1 MSEKLPKSMPV
12 PSSGENVIPRLA
24 NSQPFVDF
32 MAKGWESPQLPA
44 PVDAAASQAAANH
57 RENLSAAFAGQ
68 GIMVFAGH
76 APVRA
81 NDNFH
86 EFRAHSDF
94 MYLVNAQIETAVL
107 LGHPTSDGHD
117 FELFLP
123 VPYAPG
129 TADFFSN
136 AIHGELWVGPSH
148 KPLDW
153 QRALGIPV
161 RPIQELESAVRAGR
175 FQAAGAVDSSEL
187 DKLNAQDSPV
197 LKRVLSQLRMVK
209 DAWEI
214 AELRASVDHTI
225 DGFRQVLAEI
235 PQAIASGGER
245 WLQGTFDR
253 AARTYG
259 NGPGYATIIGAGIHA
274 PTLHWTRCDGP
285 VREDQLLLLD
295 MGVEERS
302 CYTADVTRTFPVA
315 GAFTDAQRQ
324 VHDLVE
330 KSHRAGLAALAPGK
344 PYSDFHFACMEEIAK
359 GLHDWDL
366 LPVSVDEALS
376 PTGQQHRRW
385 LVCGVGHHLGLDVHD
400 CSHSHYEDYQGA
412 LLEENMVLTVEPGLY
427 FHAHDA
433 MVPPELR
440 GLGVR
445 IEDDLLI
452 TATGYEN
459 LSGELP
465 LDATGLEQWMAQA
478 MNLAVRA

>member
-1 MSEKLPKSMPV
+1 MSAELPKSMPA
-12 PSSGENVIPRLA
+12 PTTTENAIPRLA
-24 NSQPFVDF
+24 SSQPFVDF
-32 MAKGWESPQLPA
+32 MATGWASPELPA
-44 PVDAAASQAAANH
+44 PVAPDAAAAAAAH
-57 RENLSAAFAGQ
+57 REKLSAAFTGQ
-68 GIMVFAGH
+68 GIMVFAGS
-76 APVRA
+76 APVRS
-81 NDNFH
+81 NDCYY

-94 MYLVNAQIETAVL
+94 IYLINAQIEDAVL
-107 LGHPTSDGHD
+107 VGHPTGHGHD

-123 VPYAPG
+123 VPFTPG

-148 KPLDW
+148 NTAQW
-153 QRALGIPV
+153 SAALGIPV
-161 RPIQELESAVRAGR
+161 RSITELETAVRAGT
-175 FQAAGAVDSSEL
+175 FAAAGSAKASEL
-187 DKLNAQDSPV
+187 AKLNAHDSPV
-197 LKRVLSQLRMVK
+197 LRRVLSQLRMVK

-214 AELRASVDHTI
+214 GQLRASVDHTVE
-225 DGFRQVLAEI
+225 GFRQVLAAI
-235 PQAIASGGER
+235 PESIAEGGER

-253 AARTYG
+253 VARTYG

-285 VREDQLLLLD
+285 VSEDQLLLLD

-315 GAFTDAQRQ
+315 GSFSEPQRL

-330 KSHRAGLAALAPGK
+330 KSHRAGLATLAPGNSF
-344 PYSDFHFACMEEIAK
+344 SDFHFACMEVIAQ

-412 LLEENMVLTVEPGLY
+412 ALEENMVLTVEPGLY
-427 FHAHDA
+427 FHAHDQL
-433 MVPPELR
+433 VPPELR

-452 TATGYEN
+452 TANGYEN
-459 LSGELP
+459 LSAELP
-465 LDATGLEQWMAQA
+465 LDAAGLQNWMNQA
-478 MNLAVRA
+478 MKGASA

>member
-1 MSEKLPKSMPV
+1 MSEKLPRSMPI
-12 PSSGENVIPRLA
+12 PQHSQPRIPRLA
-24 NSQPFVDF
+24 DSQPFVDF
-32 MAKGWESPQLPA
+32 MAKGWDSPQLTA
-44 PVDAAASQAAANH
+44 PVDSAATQAAANH
-57 RENLSAAFAGQ
+57 RENLSQAFTGQ
-68 GIMVFAGH
+68 GIMVFAGQ

-86 EFRAHSDF
+86 EFRANSDF
-94 MYLVNAQIETAVL
+94 MYLINAQIETAVL
-107 LGHPTSDGHD
+107 LGHPTTDGHD
-117 FELFLP
+117 FELFIP
-123 VPYAPG
+123 VPFAPG

-161 RPIQELESAVRAGR
+161 RPIQELESAVRSGH
-175 FQAAGAVDSSEL
+175 FHAAGAVNATEL
-187 DKLNAQDSPV
+187 GTLNAQDSPS

-214 AELRASVDHTI
+214 AELRASVNHTI
-225 DGFRQVLAEI
+225 DGFAQVLNEI
-235 PQAIASGGER
+235 PHAIRFGGER

-253 AARTYG
+253 VARTYG

-285 VREDQLLLLD
+285 VSEDQLLLLD

-315 GAFTDAQRQ
+315 GTFTEAQRQ

-344 PYSDFHFACMEEIAK
+344 AYSDFHFACMEEIAK
-359 GLHDWDL
+359 GLHDWGL

-376 PTGQQHRRW
+376 PTGQHHRRW

-412 LLEENMVLTVEPGLY
+412 LLQENMVLTVEPGLY
-427 FHAHDA
+427 FHAHDT

-459 LSGELP
+459 LSAELP
-465 LDATGLEQWMAQA
+465 LDAAGLERWMAQA
-478 MNLAVRA
+478 MNPAVRA

>member
-1 MSEKLPKSMPV
+1 MSTKLPNSMPL
-12 PSSGENVIPRLA
+12 PSRGKAGIPQLST
-24 NSQPFVDF
+24 NQSFVDF
-32 MAKGWESPQLPA
+32 MARGWEPAHLPK
-44 PVDAAASQAAANH
+44 PIEPSAAIAAANH
-57 RENLSAAFAGQ
+57 REKLSQTFPGQ
-68 GIMVFAGH
+68 GIVVFAGH

-94 MYLVNAQIETAVL
+94 IYLVNAQIEAAVL
-107 LGHPTSDGHD
+107 LGYPTTDGHD

-136 AIHGELWVGPSH
+136 AVHGELWVGPSH
-148 KPLDW
+148 KPRDW
-153 QRALGIPV
+153 QHAMGIPV
-161 RPIQELESAVRAGR
+161 RPIDELESAVRAGR
-175 FQAAGAVDSSEL
+175 FHAAGSVQKNEL
-187 DKLNAQDSPV
+187 DKLNAEDSPK
-197 LKRVLSQLRMVK
+197 LKRILSQLRMVK

-214 AELRASVDHTI
+214 AELRASVEHTI
-225 DGFRQVLAEI
+225 DGFRQVLTEI
-235 PQAIASGGER
+235 PQAIAAGGER

-253 AARTYG
+253 AARTHG

-302 CYTADVTRTFPVA
+302 CYTADITRTFPVA
-315 GAFTDAQRQ
+315 GAFTDAQHQ

-344 PYSDFHFACMEEIAK
+344 PFSDFHFACMEEIAN

-376 PTGQQHRRW
+376 PTGQHHRRW

-400 CSHSHYEDYQGA
+400 CSHSHYKDYQGA

-452 TATGYEN
+452 TSTGYEN

-465 LDATGLEQWMAQA
+465 LDAAGLEQWMARA
-478 MNLAVRA
+478 MNQAVRA

>member
-1 MSEKLPKSMPV
+1 MSAELPKSMPA
-12 PSSGENVIPRLA
+12 PSNGENAIPRLA
-24 NSQPFVDF
+24 SSQPFVDF
-32 MAKGWESPQLPA
+32 MATGWATPDLPA
-44 PVDAAASQAAANH
+44 PVAPDAAAAAAAH
-57 RENLSAAFAGQ
+57 REKLSAAFPGQ
-68 GIMVFAGH
+68 GILVFAGS
-76 APVRA
+76 APVRS
-81 NDNFH
+81 NDCYY

-94 MYLVNAQIETAVL
+94 VYLLNAQIEDAVL
-107 LGHPTSDGHD
+107 VGRPTSGGHD

-123 VPYAPG
+123 VPFTPG

-148 KPLDW
+148 NPSQW
-153 QRALGIPV
+153 SAALGIPV
-161 RPIQELESAVRAGR
+161 RSITELESAVRAGT
-175 FQAAGAVDSSEL
+175 FAAAGSAKASEL
-187 DKLNAQDSPV
+187 AQLNAQDSPV
-197 LKRVLSQLRMVK
+197 LRRVLSQLRMVK

-214 AELRASVDHTI
+214 GQLRASVNHTVE
-225 DGFRQVLAEI
+225 GFRQVLAAI
-235 PQAIASGGER
+235 PQSIAEGGER

-253 AARTYG
+253 VARTYG

-315 GAFTDAQRQ
+315 GSFSEPQRL

-330 KSHRAGLAALAPGK
+330 KSHRAGLATLAPGNSF
-344 PYSDFHFACMEEIAK
+344 SDFHFACMEVIAQ

-412 LLEENMVLTVEPGLY
+412 ALEENMVLTVEPGLY
-427 FHAHDA
+427 FHAHDQL
-433 MVPPELR
+433 VPPELR

-452 TATGYEN
+452 TANGYEN
-459 LSGELP
+459 LSAELP
-465 LDATGLEQWMAQA
+465 LDAAGLQNWMNQA
-478 MNLAVRA
+478 MFGANA

>member
-1 MSEKLPKSMPV
+1 MNAEIPQSMPA
-12 PSSGENVIPRLA
+12 PASAEQAIPKLA
-24 NSQPFVDF
+24 DSQPFIDF
-32 MAKGWESPQLPA
+32 MAAGWSTPELPA
-44 PVDAAASQAAANH
+44 PVDPVAARAAAEH
-57 RENLSAAFAGQ
+57 RRRLSESFPGR
-68 GIMVFAGH
+68 GIMVFAGQ
-76 APVRA
+76 APIRS
-81 NDNFH
+81 NDCYY

-94 MYLVNAQIETAVL
+94 VYLVNAQIEAAVL
-107 LGHPTSDGHD
+107 VGHPSSDGHD

-123 VPYAPG
+123 VPFTPG
-129 TADFFSN
+129 TAQFFSN
-136 AIHGELWVGPSH
+136 AAHGELWVGPSH
-148 KPLDW
+148 QPADW

-161 RPIQELESAVRAGR
+161 RGIQDLEASLRSGK
-175 FQAAGAVDSSEL
+175 FDAAGAVGAEDL
-187 DKLNAQDSPV
+187 AGLNAVGSPV
-197 LKRVLSQLRMVK
+197 LRRTLAQLRMVK

-214 AELRASVDHTI
+214 QELRASVDHTI
-225 DGFRQVLAEI
+225 DGFRQVLAAI
-235 PQAIASGGER
+235 PEAIAAGGER

-315 GAFTDAQRQ
+315 GSFSEPQRL

-330 KSHRAGLAALAPGK
+330 KSHRAGLATLAPGNSF
-344 PYSDFHFACMEEIAK
+344 SDFHFACMEVIAQ

-412 LLEENMVLTVEPGLY
+412 ALEENMVLTVEPGLY
-427 FHAHDA
+427 FHAHDQL
-433 MVPPELR
+433 VPPELR

-459 LSGELP
+459 LSAELP
-465 LDATGLEQWMAQA
+465 LDAAGLQNWMNQA
-478 MNLAVRA
+478 MSGASA

>member
-1 MSEKLPKSMPV
+1 MNAELPNSMPM
-12 PSSGENVIPRLA
+12 SINKKNSIPRLA
-24 NSQPFVDF
+24 SSQPFVDF
-32 MAKGWESPQLPA
+32 MADGWLSPELPA
-44 PVDAAASQAAANH
+44 PIDACAASAAALH
-57 RENLSAAFAGQ
+57 REKISSAYSGR
-68 GIMVFAGH
+68 GIMVFAGT
-76 APVRA
+76 APIRS
-81 NDNFH
+81 NDCYY

-94 MYLVNAQIETAVL
+94 IYLTNAQIESAVL
-107 LGHPTSDGHD
+107 VGHPTSDGHD
-117 FELFLP
+117 FELFMP
-123 VPYAPG
+123 VPYTPG
-129 TADFFSN
+129 SAGFFSN

-148 KPLDW
+148 KPQDW
-153 QRALGIPV
+153 RRALGIPV
-161 RPIQELESAVRAGR
+161 RPLQDLENAVRRGH
-175 FQAAGAVDSSEL
+175 FHAAGATPIEQLSD
-187 DKLNAQDSPV
+187 LNAQSSTA
-197 LKRVLSQLRMVK
+197 LNRTLSQLRMVK
-209 DAWEI
+209 DAWEVS
-214 AELRASVDHTI
+214 ELRASVDHTI

-235 PQAIASGGER
+235 PKAIVSGGER

-302 CYTADVTRTFPVA
+302 CYTADITRTFPIA
-315 GAFTDAQRQ
+315 GTFTSAQRQ

-330 KSHRAGLAALAPGK
+330 KSHRAGLASLSPGK
-344 PYSDFHFACMEEIAK
+344 SFSDFHFACMEKIAE
-359 GLHDWDL
+359 GLHDWGM

-400 CSHSHYEDYQGA
+400 CSNSHYEDYQGA
-412 LLEENMVLTVEPGLY
+412 ALVENMVLTVEPGLY

-465 LDATGLEQWMAQA
+465 LDASGLEQWMHEA

>member
-1 MSEKLPKSMPV
+1 
-12 PSSGENVIPRLA
+12 
-24 NSQPFVDF
+24 

-107 LGHPTSDGHD
+107 LGHPTTDGHD

-187 DKLNAQDSPV
+187 DKLNAQDSP
-197 LKRVLSQLRMVK
+197 
-209 DAWEI
+209 
-214 AELRASVDHTI
+214 
-225 DGFRQVLAEI
+225 
-235 PQAIASGGER
+235 P
-245 WLQGTFDR
+245 
-253 AARTYG
+253 
-259 NGPGYATIIGAGIHA
+259 
-274 PTLHWTRCDGP
+274 
-285 VREDQLLLLD
+285 
-295 MGVEERS
+295 
-302 CYTADVTRTFPVA
+302 
-315 GAFTDAQRQ
+315 
-324 VHDLVE
+324 
-330 KSHRAGLAALAPGK
+330 
-344 PYSDFHFACMEEIAK
+344 
-359 GLHDWDL
+359 
-366 LPVSVDEALS
+366 
-376 PTGQQHRRW
+376 
-385 LVCGVGHHLGLDVHD
+385 
-400 CSHSHYEDYQGA
+400 
-412 LLEENMVLTVEPGLY
+412 
-427 FHAHDA
+427 
-433 MVPPELR
+433 
-440 GLGVR
+440 
-445 IEDDLLI
+445 
-452 TATGYEN
+452 
-459 LSGELP
+459 
-465 LDATGLEQWMAQA
+465 
-478 MNLAVRA
+478 

>member
-1 MSEKLPKSMPV
+1 MSADLPKSMPT
-12 PSSGENVIPRLA
+12 PSTERNAIPRLA
-24 NSQPFVDF
+24 SSQPFVDF
-32 MAKGWESPQLPA
+32 MATGWATPDLPA
-44 PVDAAASQAAANH
+44 PVASEAAVAASAH
-57 RENLSAAFAGQ
+57 REKLSAALPGQ
-68 GIMVFAGH
+68 GILVFAGS
-76 APVRA
+76 APVRS
-81 NDNFH
+81 NDCYY

-94 MYLVNAQIETAVL
+94 VYLLNAQIEDAVL
-107 LGHPTSDGHD
+107 VGHPTSDGHD
-117 FELFLP
+117 FELYMP
-123 VPYAPG
+123 VPFTPG

-148 KPLDW
+148 NLSQW
-153 QRALGIPV
+153 SAALGIPV
-161 RPIQELESAVRAGR
+161 RSLTELETAVRVGKFAVAGS
-175 FQAAGAVDSSEL
+175 AKGSEL
-187 DKLNAQDSPV
+187 SKLNAEDSPV
-197 LKRVLSQLRMVK
+197 LRRVLSQLRMVK
-209 DAWEI
+209 DTWEI
-214 AELRASVDHTI
+214 GQLRASVDHTVE
-225 DGFRQVLAEI
+225 GFRQVLAAI
-235 PQAIASGGER
+235 PQSIAEGGER

-253 AARTYG
+253 VARTYG

-285 VREDQLLLLD
+285 VRDDQLLLLD

-315 GAFTDAQRQ
+315 GSFSEPQRL

-330 KSHRAGLAALAPGK
+330 KSHRAGLATLAPGNSF
-344 PYSDFHFACMEEIAK
+344 SDFHFACMEVIAQ

-412 LLEENMVLTVEPGLY
+412 TLEENMVLTVEPGLY
-427 FHAHDA
+427 FHAHDQL
-433 MVPPELR
+433 VPPELR

-452 TATGYEN
+452 TADGYEN

-465 LDATGLEQWMAQA
+465 LDAPGLQNWMNQA
-478 MNLAVRA
+478 MFGAIA